1 MSTALARE
9 LLAKTARREAEP
21 HLADAVRTTALPEG
35 LCLLPG
41 LRLADVAKRQPRL
54 GRGGP

>member
-1 MSTALARE
+1 MSPALARE
-9 LLAKTARREAEP
+9 LLAKTAKRGVKAHP
-21 HLADAVRTTALPEG
+21 ADAVRTLPEG

-41 LRLADVAKRQPRL
+41 LRLADAARRQP